1 MFSSKYFRWNRG
13 CFLSYTI
20 YPDELFV
27 TNLVMDYYL
36 LRLVKK
42 LCGGRAGVLAS
53 LGGAAFGAL
62 SYCMLILFPVSFPV
76 NTLLAYVAINTIMV
90 RFGCGLRTP
99 GRLCG
104 GIAGLYIAGFLM
116 GGMLEVLKRFLG
128 FAGTKD
134 VLLAGTVCYLV
145 YAAVLPRYREWRK
158 KSRIRCR
165 VRLQMEGQI
174 TEVNAFFDTGNSLY
188 DPIAQKPV
196 SIIQKGTLEKLCDAD
211 TMEKLQEFQRG
222 KAEKEPA
229 LSFRRMHPHF
239 LAYSSL
245 GCSCGLLV
253 AVTLDA
259 MYLENENV
267 QKVIHAPVVAFSGE
281 DSSAFGDCQMILH
294 PNLID
299 S

>member
-1 MFSSKYFRWNRG
+1 
-13 CFLSYTI
+13 
-20 YPDELFV
+20 
-27 TNLVMDYYL
+27 
-36 LRLVKK
+36 
-42 LCGGRAGVLAS
+42 
-53 LGGAAFGAL
+53 
-62 SYCMLILFPVSFPV
+62 
-76 NTLLAYVAINTIMV
+76 
-90 RFGCGLRTP
+90 
-99 GRLCG
+99 
-104 GIAGLYIAGFLM
+104 M

-229 LSFRRMHPHF
+229 LTFRRMHPHF

-245 GCSCGLLV
+245 GCSYGLLV

-259 MYLENENV
+259 MYLENETV

>member
-1 MFSSKYFRWNRG
+1 M
-13 CFLSYTI
+13 SYTI

-128 FAGTKD
+128 FAGTKE

-196 SIIQKGTLEKLCDAD
+196 VSFKKELWKSFVMQIQWKNYRNFRGERQKKNRLCRFGVCIHIFW
-211 TMEKLQEFQRG
+211 LI
-222 KAEKEPA
+222 PV
-229 LSFRRMHPHF
+229 
-239 LAYSSL
+239 LAVL
-245 GCSCGLLV
+245 AGCW
-253 AVTLDA
+253 
-259 MYLENENV
+259 
-267 QKVIHAPVVAFSGE
+267 
-281 DSSAFGDCQMILH
+281 
-294 PNLID
+294 
-299 S
+299 

>member
-1 MFSSKYFRWNRG
+1 
-13 CFLSYTI
+13 
-20 YPDELFV
+20 
-27 TNLVMDYYL
+27 
-36 LRLVKK
+36 
-42 LCGGRAGVLAS
+42 
-53 LGGAAFGAL
+53 
-62 SYCMLILFPVSFPV
+62 
-76 NTLLAYVAINTIMV
+76 
-90 RFGCGLRTP
+90 
-99 GRLCG
+99 
-104 GIAGLYIAGFLM
+104 M

-174 TEVNAFFDTGNSLY
+174 TEVNAFFDTGNSL
-188 DPIAQKPV
+188 
-196 SIIQKGTLEKLCDAD
+196 
-211 TMEKLQEFQRG
+211 
-222 KAEKEPA
+222 
-229 LSFRRMHPHF
+229 
-239 LAYSSL
+239 

>member
-1 MFSSKYFRWNRG
+1 MYGDSFTRQLSGEYITGICGNQHNHGEVWMWTADTRKALRWNRR
-13 CFLSYTI
+13 S
-20 YPDELFV
+20 V
-27 TNLVMDYYL
+27 H
-36 LRLVKK
+36 
-42 LCGGRAGVLAS
+42 
-53 LGGAAFGAL
+53 
-62 SYCMLILFPVSFPV
+62 
-76 NTLLAYVAINTIMV
+76 
-90 RFGCGLRTP
+90 
-99 GRLCG
+99 
-104 GIAGLYIAGFLM
+104 
-116 GGMLEVLKRFLG
+116 
-128 FAGTKD
+128 
-134 VLLAGTVCYLV
+134 
-145 YAAVLPRYREWRK
+145 
-158 KSRIRCR
+158 SRIPHGRYAGSPETIPGICR
-165 VRLQMEGQI
+165 DKRRVAGGNRLLPCVCCCSSAIPGMEKKKQDPLPGKTADGRQI

>member
-1 MFSSKYFRWNRG
+1 MEQGVLFA
-13 CFLSYTI
+13 YTI

-62 SYCMLILFPVSFPV
+62 SYCMLILLPISFPV

-116 GGMLEVLKRFLG
+116 GGMLEVLKRFLR

-174 TEVNAFFDTGNSLY
+174 TEVNAFLIQGTACMIRSHKTGKYHS
-188 DPIAQKPV
+188 
-196 SIIQKGTLEKLCDAD
+196 KGTLEKLCDAD

-222 KAEKEPA
+222 KAEKESA

>member
-1 MFSSKYFRWNRG
+1 
-13 CFLSYTI
+13 
-20 YPDELFV
+20 
-27 TNLVMDYYL
+27 
-36 LRLVKK
+36 
-42 LCGGRAGVLAS
+42 
-53 LGGAAFGAL
+53 
-62 SYCMLILFPVSFPV
+62 
-76 NTLLAYVAINTIMV
+76 
-90 RFGCGLRTP
+90 
-99 GRLCG
+99 
-104 GIAGLYIAGFLM
+104 
-116 GGMLEVLKRFLG
+116 
-128 FAGTKD
+128 
-134 VLLAGTVCYLV
+134 LLAGTVCYLV

>member
-1 MFSSKYFRWNRG
+1 M
-13 CFLSYTI
+13 SYTI

-128 FAGTKD
+128 FAGTKE

-188 DPIAQKPV
+188 DPIAQKLWKSFVMQIQWKNYGNFRGERQKKNQLCRFGVCIHIFWLIPV
-196 SIIQKGTLEKLCDAD
+196 
-211 TMEKLQEFQRG
+211 
-222 KAEKEPA
+222 
-229 LSFRRMHPHF
+229 
-239 LAYSSL
+239 LAVL
-245 GCSCGLLV
+245 AGCW
-253 AVTLDA
+253 
-259 MYLENENV
+259 
-267 QKVIHAPVVAFSGE
+267 
-281 DSSAFGDCQMILH
+281 
-294 PNLID
+294 
-299 S
+299 

>member
-1 MFSSKYFRWNRG
+1 M
-13 CFLSYTI
+13 SYTI

-62 SYCMLILFPVSFPV
+62 SYCMLILLPVSFPV

-104 GIAGLYIAGFLM
+104 GIAGLY
-116 GGMLEVLKRFLG
+116 
-128 FAGTKD
+128 
-134 VLLAGTVCYLV
+134 
-145 YAAVLPRYREWRK
+145 
-158 KSRIRCR
+158 
-165 VRLQMEGQI
+165 
-174 TEVNAFFDTGNSLY
+174 
-188 DPIAQKPV
+188 
-196 SIIQKGTLEKLCDAD
+196 
-211 TMEKLQEFQRG
+211 
-222 KAEKEPA
+222 
-229 LSFRRMHPHF
+229 
-239 LAYSSL
+239 
-245 GCSCGLLV
+245 V

>member
-1 MFSSKYFRWNRG
+1 M
-13 CFLSYTI
+13 SYTI

-62 SYCMLILFPVSFPV
+62 SYCMLILLPVSFPV

-128 FAGTKD
+128 FAVTKD

-229 LSFRRMHPHF
+229 LSFRRMHPH
-239 LAYSSL
+239 
-245 GCSCGLLV
+245 
-253 AVTLDA
+253 
-259 MYLENENV
+259 
-267 QKVIHAPVVAFSGE
+267 
-281 DSSAFGDCQMILH
+281 
-294 PNLID
+294 
-299 S
+299 

>member
-1 MFSSKYFRWNRG
+1 MWTADTREALRWNRRSVHSRIPHG
-13 CFLSYTI
+13 RYAGNPETI
-20 YPDELFV
+20 PGICRDKRRV
-27 TNLVMDYYL
+27 AGGNCL
-36 LRLVKK
+36 LPCV
-42 LCGGRAGVLAS
+42 CCCS
-53 LGGAAFGAL
+53 
-62 SYCMLILFPVSFPV
+62 S
-76 NTLLAYVAINTIMV
+76 AI
-90 RFGCGLRTP
+90 P
-99 GRLCG
+99 G
-104 GIAGLYIAGFLM
+104 M
-116 GGMLEVLKRFLG
+116 E
-128 FAGTKD
+128 
-134 VLLAGTVCYLV
+134 
-145 YAAVLPRYREWRK
+145 K

-211 TMEKLQEFQRG
+211 TMEKIQEFQRG

-259 MYLENENV
+259 MYLENEKI

>member
-1 MFSSKYFRWNRG
+1 MFSSKYSRWNRG

-62 SYCMLILFPVSFPV
+62 SYCMLILLPISFPV

-116 GGMLEVLKRFLG
+116 GGMLEVLKRFLR

-196 SIIQKGTLEKLCDAD
+196 SIIQKGTLESFVMQIQWKNYRNFRGERQKKNRLCRFGVCIHIFW
-211 TMEKLQEFQRG
+211 LI
-222 KAEKEPA
+222 PV
-229 LSFRRMHPHF
+229 
-239 LAYSSL
+239 LAVL
-245 GCSCGLLV
+245 AGCW
-253 AVTLDA
+253 
-259 MYLENENV
+259 
-267 QKVIHAPVVAFSGE
+267 
-281 DSSAFGDCQMILH
+281 
-294 PNLID
+294 
-299 S
+299 

>member
-1 MFSSKYFRWNRG
+1 MIR
-13 CFLSYTI
+13 
-20 YPDELFV
+20 
-27 TNLVMDYYL
+27 
-36 LRLVKK
+36 
-42 LCGGRAGVLAS
+42 
-53 LGGAAFGAL
+53 
-62 SYCMLILFPVSFPV
+62 
-76 NTLLAYVAINTIMV
+76 
-90 RFGCGLRTP
+90 
-99 GRLCG
+99 
-104 GIAGLYIAGFLM
+104 
-116 GGMLEVLKRFLG
+116 
-128 FAGTKD
+128 
-134 VLLAGTVCYLV
+134 
-145 YAAVLPRYREWRK
+145 
-158 KSRIRCR
+158 SR
-165 VRLQMEGQI
+165 
-174 TEVNAFFDTGNSLY
+174 
-188 DPIAQKPV
+188 KPV

-222 KAEKEPA
+222 KAEKEPD

-259 MYLENENV
+259 MYLENEKI

>member
-1 MFSSKYFRWNRG
+1 M
-13 CFLSYTI
+13 SYTI
-20 YPDELFV
+20 YLDELFV
-27 TNLVMDYYL
+27 TNLVMDYFL

-42 LCGGRAGVLAS
+42 LCGGRAGVFTS

-62 SYCMLILFPVSFPV
+62 SYCLLILFPVRFPV

-99 GRLCG
+99 KSLCV

-128 FAGTKD
+128 FTGIAKL
-134 VLLAGTVCYLV
+134 LLAGTVCYLV
-145 YAAVLPRYREWRK
+145 YAAVLPRYQEWRK
-158 KSRIRCR
+158 KTRICCR

-188 DPIAQKPV
+188 DPVTQKPV
-196 SIIQKGTLEKLCDAD
+196 SIIQKETLEKLCDAD
-211 TMEKLQEFQRG
+211 TMEKLLEFQRG
-222 KAEKEPA
+222 KTENEPA
-229 LSFRRMHPHF
+229 LSFQRMHPHF
-239 LAYSSL
+239 LAFSSL
-245 GCSCGLLV
+245 GCSSGLLV
-253 AVTLDA
+253 AVTLED
-259 MYLENENV
+259 MYLENEEV

>member
-1 MFSSKYFRWNRG
+1 MFSSKYSRWNRG

-62 SYCMLILFPVSFPV
+62 SYCMLILLPVSFPV
-76 NTLLAYVAINTIMV
+76 NT
-90 RFGCGLRTP
+90 
-99 GRLCG
+99 
-104 GIAGLYIAGFLM
+104 
-116 GGMLEVLKRFLG
+116 VLKRFLG

-281 DSSAFGDCQMILH
+281 DSSACGDCQMILH

>member
-1 MFSSKYFRWNRG
+1 MYADSFTRQLSGEYITGICGNQHNHGEVWMWTADTRKALRWNRRSVHSRIPHG
-13 CFLSYTI
+13 RYAGSPETI
-20 YPDELFV
+20 
-27 TNLVMDYYL
+27 
-36 LRLVKK
+36 
-42 LCGGRAGVLAS
+42 
-53 LGGAAFGAL
+53 
-62 SYCMLILFPVSFPV
+62 
-76 NTLLAYVAINTIMV
+76 
-90 RFGCGLRTP
+90 P
-99 GRLCG
+99 GICRDKRR
-104 GIAGLYIAGFLM
+104 IAGGNRLLPCVCCCSSAIP
-116 GGMLEVLKRFLG
+116 GME
-128 FAGTKD
+128 
-134 VLLAGTVCYLV
+134 
-145 YAAVLPRYREWRK
+145 K